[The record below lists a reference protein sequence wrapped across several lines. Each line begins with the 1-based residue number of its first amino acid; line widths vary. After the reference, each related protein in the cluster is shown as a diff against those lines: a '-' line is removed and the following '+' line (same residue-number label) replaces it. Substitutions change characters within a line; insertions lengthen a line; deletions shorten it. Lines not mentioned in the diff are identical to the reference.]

1 MFVSVDNDD
10 DDIPRSEMPQPTGE
24 EGLSLSDYYNVSGV
38 SQDYSESMLRPHS
51 LADLYDNILELQDE
65 ICNHD
70 DSIEDLFNSDHT
82 EHRDTWDLFN
92 ALVSTLVSAFIHTN
106 IYFLIQLKRCCNY
119 R

>member
-1 MFVSVDNDD
+1 
-10 DDIPRSEMPQPTGE
+10 MPQPTGE

-38 SQDYSESMLRPHS
+38 NQDYSESMLRPHS

-92 ALVSTLVSAFIHTN
+92 ALVSTQMSELIQTN
-106 IYFLIQLKRCCNY
+106 IYFLIQLKRCCNSRNY
-119 R
+119 